1 MPCPQPL
8 MHRCRAVSVNERL
21 QVYLKIAA
29 LLLEDGDSVQ
39 AETYVNR
46 ASGIIADTKEPL
58 LIMQHKVR
66 SHHIMCTVRVWT
78 THRVSPLSYV
88 RTGQPRAQMRGSLI
102 MLPWCRFTL
111 AGPPGSHPRQ
121 QASGKSVWVCD
132 GAFTT

>member
-1 MPCPQPL
+1 
-8 MHRCRAVSVNERL
+8 MHRNRAVSVNERL

-66 SHHIMCTVRVWT
+66 SHHNMYCPCADDASCLAPI
-78 THRVSPLSYV
+78 V
-88 RTGQPRAQMRGSLI
+88 RTY
-102 MLPWCRFTL
+102 
-111 AGPPGSHPRQ
+111 GP
-121 QASGKSVWVCD
+121 ASSTDAWQS
-132 GAFTT
+132 